1 MTDHEAIARVEELA
15 GWLGENNEA
24 GLTLAASVTAEHA
37 ADLRI
42 LLDLAKQVGGL
53 REALQLQSY
62 QMNFLSRMA
71 DGQKRCERGKGR
83 ATWKTTLDAIRS
95 EALVGE
101 AAARAALRQSK
112 ETGE

>member
-24 GLTLAASVTAEHA
+24 ALTLAASVTAEHA
-37 ADLRI
+37 ADLRL

-53 REALQLQSY
+53 REALGTA
-62 QMNFLSRMA
+62 R
-71 DGQKRCERGKGR
+71 
-83 ATWKTTLDAIRS
+83 TTI
-95 EALVGE
+95 EALHGPTAWDIYDRCSPE
-101 AAARAALRQSK
+101 MKAINAALRQSK